1 MRCALSPRPIYALAC
16 SGTGYTCRKFD
27 CAVGE
32 VEDTSRTCTLYD
44 YICCKKV
51 PTSTPVPQ
59 PTKTPTPKPTN
70 TPASQNCNWIGYTCV
85 GSCAAGYSCKAVG
98 SYTCACVANTQPTP
112 TTSYASPTVTPQP
125 TTGGMQCSTTAQCH
139 NAYCVPNNT
148 PIPNCSSVCINGHC
162 YTTHPGINP
171 TITDVSCRSSNDYGP
186 WSGCMSGQNAC
197 GGCASQGYTCQVR
210 HCIHPP
216 NSNQYQISCGCGQP
230 TGGGG
235 SGNPTNT
242 PAPIP
247 NPPSVCD
254 PLSPKKT

>member
-1 MRCALSPRPIYALAC
+1 MRVILKIFSILFALYILSILFVSPAKAAC
-16 SGTGYTCRKFD
+16 SEDAYGNCTGTCN
-27 CAVGE
+27 CASYGLCG
-32 VEDTSRTCTLYD
+32 SCS
-44 YICCKKV
+44 CKWQSENYCGATGCS
-51 PTSTPVPQ
+51 PC
-59 PTKTPTPKPTN
+59 PTN
-70 TPASQNCNWIGYTCV
+70 TPGGGV
-85 GSCAAGYSCKAVG
+85 GIS
-98 SYTCACVANTQPTP
+98 PTETPAPAP
-112 TTSYASPTVTPQP
+112 TTAGLKCPPSNLEGCRNATEWCMSKKCNCKCTSSGLTNCDPGCSSHCTNERCYVTHVTPGQDK
-125 TTGGMQCSTTAQCH
+125 GC
-139 NAYCVPNNT
+139 NNW
-148 PIPNCSSVCINGHC
+148 
-162 YTTHPGINP
+162 
-171 TITDVSCRSSNDYGP
+171 GP
-186 WSGCMSGQNAC
+186 WSGCMSGQAAC